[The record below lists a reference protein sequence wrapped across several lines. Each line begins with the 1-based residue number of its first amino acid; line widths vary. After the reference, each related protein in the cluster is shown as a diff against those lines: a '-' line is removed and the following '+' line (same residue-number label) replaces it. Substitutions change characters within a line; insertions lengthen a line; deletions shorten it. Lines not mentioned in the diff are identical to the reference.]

1 MRPDALKIGVIG
13 TGFGRTVQIPGF
25 QEHPETEVVAVC
37 SRHLERAQATARE
50 FGIEHAVD
58 DYRDMLDLPELD
70 VVSITTPPDLHH
82 EMTLAALDAGTHVL
96 CEKPMALTVAEAEEM
111 TRAARDAGLVGMIDH
126 EFRFIPARA
135 RSKELIDAGYLGDL
149 RSVTINWI
157 SDFMNDRR
165 PWDWSSI
172 KAKGHGALEAVGSH
186 AFDLLFW
193 WFGDIASC
201 LATGHTQLTE
211 RRLPDSEE
219 TRPVDIEDWLVT
231 AIKFEHGGR
240 GVVHIN
246 TVAWHNTG
254 VAIEIHGSAGT
265 LVIDKSGTL
274 YGAQH
279 DDPDLAAVEIPQRLY
294 AAPGAGPDSRI
305 DFLWLVEQLVR
316 AVRDGKEPHPT
327 FADGLRCQRV
337 LAAAE
342 ESLQQNCWVA
352 LV

>member
-1 MRPDALKIGVIG
+1 MTRDTLKVGVIG

-37 SRHLERAQATARE
+37 SRRLERAQATARE
-50 FGIEHAVD
+50 VGLAHAFD
-58 DYRDMLDLPELD
+58 DYRDLLALPELD
-70 VVSITTPPDLHH
+70 IVSITTPPDLHH
-82 EMTLAALDAGTHVL
+82 EMTLAALDAGVHVL

-111 TRAARDAGLVGMIDH
+111 TGAAHDAGLVGMIDH

-135 RSKELIDAGYLGDL
+135 RAKELIDDGYLGDL

-157 SDFMNDRR
+157 SDFMNDQR
-165 PWDWSSI
+165 PWGWSSV

-186 AFDLLFW
+186 AFDLLLW
-193 WFGDIASC
+193 WFGDITSC

-211 RRLPDSEE
+211 RRLPDSSE

-231 AIKFEHGGR
+231 ALKFENGGR

-254 VAIEIHGSAGT
+254 VAIELHGSAGT
-265 LVIDKSGTL
+265 LVIDKTDTL
-274 YGAQH
+274 YGARH
-279 DDPDLAAVEIPQRLY
+279 GEPALVPIDIPGRLQ
-294 AAPGAGPDSRI
+294 AAPGAGPESRV

-316 AVRDGKEPHPT
+316 AVRDGKEPHPS
-327 FADGLRCQRV
+327 FVDGLRCQRV
-337 LAAAE
+337 LASAE
-342 ESLQQNCWVA
+342 RSLQQDCWVA
-352 LV
+352 LS